1 MKILLAVL
9 GLITAF
15 AVVPIDT
22 RPLGSI
28 SHPAID
34 HATAVARFATVTQA
48 ERDFTMDDARS
59 ALLDHGMRTSRV
71 VVLVHGLTN
80 SPRQFRELGQLLFD
94 RGYNVLI
101 PRLPRHGLRGGD
113 VGALKTLTAEQ
124 YRDYA
129 DRAVDD
135 ARGLGDSIV
144 VIGLSAG
151 ADVAIWIAQHRPDV
165 TRVVVI
171 APAISL
177 ARVPGPLDVPVMNL
191 MTRVPN
197 MTFHQ
202 TPDTLRPHAYFGVA
216 TRAVGQTLRFGA
228 SVLGDVERRGPAVHD
243 LAVVVNA
250 NDHTIDAGP
259 VARIAE
265 VWSGRDG
272 TRIALYRFP
281 AELRLPH
288 DVIDATQRC
297 GMPDVVY
304 PVVIALVEARAPEPT
319 PTLSPRC
326 PPPTRLP

>member
-1 MKILLAVL
+1 MKILLAIL
-9 GLITAF
+9 GLFTAF

-22 RPLGSI
+22 RPLGSV
-28 SHPAID
+28 SDPTID
-34 HATAVARFATVTQA
+34 HAASVARFAAVTQA
-48 ERDFTMDDARS
+48 EHDSTMDDARS
-59 ALLDHGMRTSRV
+59 ALFDHGVRTARV
-71 VVLVHGLTN
+71 VVLVHGFTN
-80 SPRQFRELGQLLFD
+80 SPRQFRELGQQLFD

-101 PRLPRHGLRGGD
+101 PRLPEHGLRAGD
-113 VGALKTLTAEQ
+113 VGALKTLTAER

-135 ARGLGDSIV
+135 ARGLGDSVLV
-144 VIGLSAG
+144 VGLSAG

-202 TPDTLRPHAYFGVA
+202 TPDTLRPHAYFGVS

-228 SVLGDVERRGPAVHD
+228 SVMGDVERRGPAVHD
-243 LAVVVNA
+243 LALVVNS
-250 NDHTIDAGP
+250 NDHTIDASA
-259 VARIAE
+259 VSRIAE
-265 VWSGRDG
+265 LWSRRDG
-272 TRIALYRFP
+272 TRTAFYRFP
-281 AELRLPH
+281 ADLRLPH

-304 PVVIALVEARAPEPT
+304 PVVIALLEARTPDPSPT
-319 PTLSPRC
+319 VAPRC
-326 PPPTRLP
+326 APPTK

>member
-22 RPLGSI
+22 RPLGSVAR
-28 SHPAID
+28 PAID
-34 HATAVARFATVTQA
+34 HAGSVARFAAVAEA
-48 ERDFTMDDARS
+48 ERDSTMEDARS
-59 ALLDHGMRTSRV
+59 VLLDHGTRTPRV
-71 VVLVHGLTN
+71 VVLVHGFTN
-80 SPRQFRELGQLLFD
+80 SPRQFRELGQLLFE

-101 PRLPRHGLRGGD
+101 PRLPEHGLRAGD
-113 VGALKTLTAEQ
+113 VGALKSITAER
-124 YRDYA
+124 YRDFA

-135 ARGLGDSIV
+135 ARGLGDSVLV
-144 VIGLSAG
+144 VGLSAG

-177 ARVPGPLDVPVMNL
+177 ARVPGLFDAPVMNL

-202 TPDTLRPHAYFGVA
+202 KPDTLRPHAYFGVS
-216 TRAVGQTLRFGA
+216 TRGVGQTLRFGA
-228 SVLGDVERRGPAVHD
+228 SVMRDVERKAPAVRD
-243 LAVVVNA
+243 LALVVNA
-250 NDHTIDAGP
+250 NDRTVDAAP

-265 VWSGRDG
+265 LWRDRDG
-272 TRIALYRFP
+272 ARTAFYRF
-281 AELRLPH
+281 AADLRLPH

-304 PVVIALVEARAPEPT
+304 PVVVALLEARAPDPA
-319 PTLSPRC
+319 PVLAPRC
-326 PPPTRLP
+326 SPATK

>member
-22 RPLGSI
+22 RSLRSV
-28 SHPAID
+28 SQPAID
-34 HATAVARFATVTQA
+34 HAASVARFAAVAQA
-48 ERDFTMDDARS
+48 ERDSTMDDARS
-59 ALLDHGMRTSRV
+59 VLFDHGARTSRV
-71 VVLVHGLTN
+71 VVLVHGFTN

-101 PRLPRHGLRGGD
+101 PRLPDHGLRSGD
-113 VGALKTLTAEQ
+113 VGALKTLTAER

-135 ARGLGDSIV
+135 ARGLGDSVMV
-144 VIGLSAG
+144 VGLSAG

-177 ARVPGPLDVPVMNL
+177 ARVPALFDAPVMNL

-202 TPDTLRPHAYFGVA
+202 KPDTLRPHAYFGVS
-216 TRAVGQTLRFGA
+216 TRAVAQTLRFGA
-228 SVLGDVERRGPAVHD
+228 SVMSDVEHGGPAVHD
-243 LAVVVNA
+243 LALVVNG
-250 NDHTIDAGP
+250 NDHTVDAAP
-259 VARIAE
+259 VVRIAE
-265 VWSGRDG
+265 LWRERVG
-272 TRIALYRFP
+272 TRTAFYRF
-281 AELRLPH
+281 ATELRLPH
-288 DVIDATQRC
+288 DLIDATQRC

-304 PVVIALVEARAPEPT
+304 PVVVALLEAREPDAT
-319 PTLSPRC
+319 GDLTPRC
-326 PPPTRLP
+326 APTK

>member
-22 RPLGSI
+22 RSLGSV
-28 SHPAID
+28 SHPTID
-34 HATAVARFATVTQA
+34 HAASVARFAAVAQS
-48 ERDFTMDDARS
+48 ERDSTMDDARS
-59 ALLDHGMRTSRV
+59 ALLDHGVRTSRV
-71 VVLVHGLTN
+71 IVLVHGFTN

-101 PRLPRHGLRGGD
+101 PRLPEHGLRAGD
-113 VGALKTLTAEQ
+113 VGALKTLTAER

-135 ARGLGDSIV
+135 ARGLGDSVIV
-144 VIGLSAG
+144 VGLSAG

-177 ARVPGPLDVPVMNL
+177 ARVPGPLDAPVMNL

-197 MTFHQ
+197 LTFHQ
-202 TPDTLRPHAYFGVA
+202 TPDTLRPHAYFGVS

-228 SVLGDVERRGPAVHD
+228 SVMSDVERGGPAVHD
-243 LAVVVNA
+243 LALVVNA

-259 VARIAE
+259 VARIAD
-265 VWSGRDG
+265 VWGRRG
-272 TRIALYRFP
+272 ATRTALYRFP
-281 AELRLPH
+281 ADLRLPH

-297 GMPDVVY
+297 GMPDIVY
-304 PVVIALVEARAPEPT
+304 PVVIALLEARTPDPT
-319 PTLSPRC
+319 PTVPPRC
-326 PPPTRLP
+326 APPQK

>member
-22 RPLGSI
+22 RSLGSV
-28 SHPAID
+28 SHPTID
-34 HATAVARFATVTQA
+34 HAASVARFAAVAQA
-48 ERDFTMDDARS
+48 ERDSTMDDARS
-59 ALLDHGMRTSRV
+59 ALLDHGVRTSRV
-71 VVLVHGLTN
+71 IVLVHGFTN

-101 PRLPRHGLRGGD
+101 PRLPEHGLRAGD
-113 VGALKTLTAEQ
+113 VGALKTLTAER

-135 ARGLGDSIV
+135 ARGLGDSVIV
-144 VIGLSAG
+144 VGLSAG

-177 ARVPGPLDVPVMNL
+177 ARVPGPLDAPVMNL

-197 MTFHQ
+197 LTFHQ
-202 TPDTLRPHAYFGVA
+202 TPDTLRPHAYFGVS

-228 SVLGDVERRGPAVHD
+228 SVMSDVERGGPAVHD
-243 LAVVVNA
+243 LALVVNA

-259 VARIAE
+259 VARIAD
-265 VWSGRDG
+265 VWGRRG
-272 TRIALYRFP
+272 ATRTALYRFP
-281 AELRLPH
+281 ADLRLPH

-297 GMPDVVY
+297 GMPDIVY
-304 PVVIALVEARAPEPT
+304 PVVIALLEARTPDPT
-319 PTLSPRC
+319 PTVPPRC
-326 PPPTRLP
+326 APPQK

>member
-22 RPLGSI
+22 RSLGSV
-28 SHPAID
+28 SHPTID
-34 HATAVARFATVTQA
+34 HAASVARFAAVAQA
-48 ERDFTMDDARS
+48 ERDSTMVDARS
-59 ALLDHGMRTSRV
+59 ALLDHGVRTSRV
-71 VVLVHGLTN
+71 IVLVHGFTN

-101 PRLPRHGLRGGD
+101 PRLPEHGLRAGD
-113 VGALKTLTAEQ
+113 VGALKTLTAER

-135 ARGLGDSIV
+135 ARGLGDSVIV
-144 VIGLSAG
+144 VGLSAG

-177 ARVPGPLDVPVMNL
+177 ARVPGPLDAPVMNL

-197 MTFHQ
+197 LTFHQ
-202 TPDTLRPHAYFGVA
+202 TPDTLRPHAYFGVS

-228 SVLGDVERRGPAVHD
+228 SVMSDVERGGPAVHD
-243 LAVVVNA
+243 LALVVNA

-259 VARIAE
+259 VARIAD
-265 VWSGRDG
+265 VWGRRDA
-272 TRIALYRFP
+272 TRTALYRFP
-281 AELRLPH
+281 ADLRLPH

-304 PVVIALVEARAPEPT
+304 PVVIALLEARTPDPT
-319 PTLSPRC
+319 PAVPPRC
-326 PPPTRLP
+326 APPQK